1 MSPCASQNLN
11 VVSIMS
17 LTEHDLHNNKE
28 IRIESFSL
36 DLITLQIEGSLQFGI
51 WHLNAEEDTT
61 GLFFHVCRNY

>member
-1 MSPCASQNLN
+1 MSPCASQNMN

-17 LTEHDLHNNKE
+17 LTVHDLHINKE

-51 WHLNAEEDTT
+51 WHLNAEENTIAI
-61 GLFFHVCRNY
+61 FVHVRRNY